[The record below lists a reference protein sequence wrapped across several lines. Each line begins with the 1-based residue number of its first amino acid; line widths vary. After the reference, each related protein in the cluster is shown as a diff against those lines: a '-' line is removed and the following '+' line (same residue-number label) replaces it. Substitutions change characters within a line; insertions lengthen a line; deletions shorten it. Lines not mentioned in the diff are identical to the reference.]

1 MTKLK
6 LSRRDFIK
14 TSLAAT
20 AVVAAP
26 AIVRAQSFPSRPIK
40 LICPWTVGGT
50 TDVVVRAFADSASRA
65 LGGTIIVENKPG
77 AGGILGAVEL
87 ANAKPDGYTLA
98 QLPISIFRIPHT
110 QKVSFDPIKDL
121 TYVACLT
128 GYTFGMVVRSD
139 SPIKNI
145 ADLVAYAKDHP
156 EQFTYGSPGTTTTP
170 HLVAELFARKA
181 GVKMTHVP
189 FKGVADGLQALLGG
203 HVMGHSDS
211 TGWGPFVDQGR
222 CRLLAT
228 YGSKRTKRWPDT
240 PTLQELG
247 YQAMSD
253 SPFGIGAPRGMDPA
267 LTKRLHDAFKKTLE
281 DPAVL
286 ATLQKYDQP
295 VIYLD
300 SEGYA
305 KFARDS
311 FRAEKEVID
320 SLGLGKVS

>member
-286 ATLQKYDQP
+286 ATLEKYDQP

-300 SEGYA
+300 TDGYT

>member
-1 MTKLK
+1 MTQLK
-6 LSRRDFIK
+6 PSRRKFLK

-20 AVVAAP
+20 AVIAAP

-40 LICPWTVGGT
+40 LICPWTTGGT
-50 TDVVVRAFADSASRA
+50 TDVVVRVIADSASKA
-65 LGGTIIVENKPG
+65 LGGSIIVENKPG

-98 QLPISIFRIPHT
+98 QLPISVFRIPHT
-110 QKVSFDPIKDL
+110 QKVSFDPLKDL

-145 ADLVAYAKDHP
+145 PDLVAYAKENP
-156 EQFTYGSPGTTTTP
+156 EKFTYGSPGTTTTP
-170 HLVAELFARKA
+170 HLVVELFSRKA
-181 GVKMTHVP
+181 GIKMTHVP
-189 FKGVADGLQALLGG
+189 FKGVADGMQAMLGG

-222 CRLLAT
+222 ARLLAT
-228 YGSKRTKRWPDT
+228 YGSKRTKRWPDI

-247 YQAMSD
+247 YQTMSD
-253 SPFGIGAPRGMDPA
+253 SPFGIGAPKGMDPA

-286 ATLQKYDQP
+286 ATLEKYDQP

-300 SEGYA
+300 TEGYT
-305 KFARDS
+305 KFARDT
-311 FRAEKEVID
+311 FKAEKEVIET
-320 SLGLGKVS
+320 LGLAKVS

>member
-145 ADLVAYAKDHP
+145 ADLVAYCQRP
-156 EQFTYGSPGTTTTP
+156 SRTV
-170 HLVAELFARKA
+170 HLWFARHDYNA
-181 GVKMTHVP
+181 TP
-189 FKGVADGLQALLGG
+189 GG
-203 HVMGHSDS
+203 GTVCA
-211 TGWGPFVDQGR
+211 QGR
-222 CRLLAT
+222 GKDDAC
-228 YGSKRTKRWPDT
+228 
-240 PTLQELG
+240 
-247 YQAMSD
+247 
-253 SPFGIGAPRGMDPA
+253 PFQRRRRRPAGI
-267 LTKRLHDAFKKTLE
+267 
-281 DPAVL
+281 
-286 ATLQKYDQP
+286 
-295 VIYLD
+295 
-300 SEGYA
+300 
-305 KFARDS
+305 ARRPCD
-311 FRAEKEVID
+311 
-320 SLGLGKVS
+320 GT

>member
-1 MTKLK
+1 MTNSK
-6 LSRRDFIK
+6 LSRRTFLK

-20 AVVAAP
+20 AVIASP

-40 LICPWTVGGT
+40 LICPWSTGGT
-50 TDVVVRAFADSASRA
+50 TDVVVRAIADSASKV
-65 LGGTIIVENKPG
+65 LGGTVIVENKPG
-77 AGGILGAVEL
+77 AGGILGAAEL

-110 QKVSFDPIKDL
+110 QKVTFDPLKDL

-145 ADLVAYAKDHP
+145 PDLVAYARENP
-156 EQFTYGSPGTTTTP
+156 EKFTYGSPGTMTTP
-170 HLVAELFARKA
+170 HLVAELFSRKA

-189 FKGVADGLQALLGG
+189 FKGVAEGLQALLGG

-211 TGWGPFVDQGR
+211 TGWAPFVDQGR
-222 CRLLAT
+222 ARLLAT
-228 YGSKRTKRWPDT
+228 YGSKRTKRWPDA
-240 PTLQELG
+240 PTLLELG
-247 YQAMSD
+247 YQTMSD
-253 SPFGIGAPRGMDPA
+253 SPFGIGAPKGMDPA
-267 LTKRLHDAFKKTLE
+267 LTRKLQDAFKKTLE

-286 ATLQKYDQP
+286 AILERYDQP

-300 SEGYA
+300 TEGYT
-305 KFARDS
+305 KFAHDT
-311 FRAEKEVID
+311 FKAEKETLTT
-320 SLGLGKVS
+320 LGLTKVS

>member
-6 LSRRDFIK
+6 LSRRDFLR

-26 AIVRAQSFPSRPIK
+26 AIVRAQTFPSRPIK

-50 TDVVVRAFADSASRA
+50 TDVVVRAFADSAGKA

-145 ADLVAYAKDHP
+145 ADLVAYAKENP
-156 EQFTYGSPGTTTTP
+156 EKFTYGSPGTTTTP

-181 GVKMTHVP
+181 GVRMTHVP
-189 FKGVADGLQALLGG
+189 FKGVADGMQALLGG

-253 SPFGIGAPRGMDPA
+253 SPFGIGAPKGMDPA

-286 ATLQKYDQP
+286 ATLEKYDQP
-295 VIYLD
+295 VMYLD
-300 SEGYA
+300 TEGYT

-311 FRAEKEVID
+311 FRAEKEIID
-320 SLGLGKVS
+320 SLGLAKVS